1 PEGEPVGN
9 LVPGGHQHSGQHHL
23 HQDAGLDHRTPDQL
37 PGDHRLVAGGAHRCP
52 DSQGQAAGDEH
63 TDGKGHLSRVVVGGA
78 APENPPPGG
87 LAPPAPAPTPAPARP
102 HVRPRHGRPC
112 PYDEVVT
119 TLNLS
124 SKDPARLAADALVIG
139 VRSEGGSAT
148 VEGADFLSRSAAESV
163 ARAITL
169 LGVTGDTGQITK
181 IPAGDAVKAD
191 LLVLVGLG
199 KAVEDADGRRER
211 LRRAAGSAS
220 AALAGTEKVV
230 LALPTDDAQDVG
242 AVAEGALLGAY
253 IYDRPGTDK

>member
-1 PEGEPVGN
+1 PPEGEPVADQ
-9 LVPGGHQHSGQHHL
+9 VPGGHQHPGEHHL
-23 HQDAGLDHRTPDQL
+23 HQDARLDHRAADQL
-37 PGDHRLVAGGAHRCP
+37 PGDHRLVTGSAHRRP
-52 DSQGQAAGDEH
+52 DAQGQAAGDEH
-63 TDGKGHLSRVVVGGA
+63 TDGKGHLSRVVVAYA
-78 APENPPPGG
+78 APENP
-87 LAPPAPAPTPAPARP
+87 APDRPAAPHPRPAAPAAG
-102 HVRPRHGRPC
+102 PRHRRPC

-163 ARAITL
+163 SRAITL

-199 KAVEDADGRRER
+199 KAVEDTDGRRER
-211 LRRAAGSAS
+211 LRRAAGSAT
-220 AALAGTEKVV
+220 AALAGTDKVV
-230 LALPTDDAQDVG
+230 LALPTDDAQD
-242 AVAEGALLGAY
+242 
-253 IYDRPGTDK
+253 